1 LGGIKHW
8 TLSTFRG
15 NFAADLLQVQ
25 QSRDSP
31 IQLKM
36 LQTEGA
42 VWVSS
47 TDDIGEW
54 VLSISGKSLKA
65 EK

>member
-1 LGGIKHW
+1 
-8 TLSTFRG
+8 
-15 NFAADLLQVQ
+15 
-25 QSRDSP
+25 
-31 IQLKM
+31 M

-54 VLSISGKSLKA
+54 VLSISGKIA
-65 EK
+65 EGREMSGEVHKFGRYARITTAM

>member
-1 LGGIKHW
+1 
-8 TLSTFRG
+8 
-15 NFAADLLQVQ
+15 LLQVQ